1 MGFDLS
7 KTRHALVTGAA
18 GAIGSALAR
27 ELSTRAPS
35 AVLSLADN
43 DARGVEALA
52 ADLGPLARPL
62 VWDLARPDDL
72 ESLYGDATAEMPVDV
87 LVNCAGIM
95 ELRSFAGTPW
105 SLGSRLLA
113 IDLVSPMRLM
123 GLAAPA
129 MRELGAGVIV
139 NLASMAA
146 MLPIRGSSFYG
157 AAKAGLAMASE
168 IARIELAADGVRVVT
183 VYPGPIASGLE
194 RHARSQVEPSW
205 IARTLPT
212 GEAAP
217 LAARIVR
224 AIERR
229 ASRVVY
235 PPVYVA
241 AARALGIAR
250 TFTEHLSPATLE

>member
-1 MGFDLS
+1 M
-7 KTRHALVTGAA
+7 RHALVTGAA
-18 GAIGSALAR
+18 GAIGGALRAR
-27 ELSTRAPS
+27 AFAPC
-35 AVLSLADN
+35 AQRNFSLLVDN
-43 DARGVEALA
+43 DAPGVEALA
-52 ADLGPLARPL
+52 GELGPRARPL

-72 ESLYGDATAEMPVDV
+72 APLYGDATAEMPLDV

-113 IDLVSPMRLM
+113 IDLVSPLRLM
-123 GLAAPA
+123 GLAAPD
-129 MRELGAGVIV
+129 MRARGEGVIV

-168 IARIELAADGVRVVT
+168 IARIELASDGVQIVT

-235 PPVYVA
+235 PPAYVA
-241 AARALGIAR
+241 AARAMGIAR
-250 TFTEHLSPATLE
+250 AFTEHLSPATLE

>member
-18 GAIGSALAR
+18 GAIGGALAR
-27 ELSTRAPS
+27 ELSARSPEAI
-35 AVLSLADN
+35 LSLVDN

-52 ADLGPLARPL
+52 RELGPRSRPL
-62 VWDLARPDDL
+62 VWDLAHPDELAAAYDTAA
-72 ESLYGDATAEMPVDV
+72 GDAPVDV

-95 ELRSFAGTPW
+95 ELRSFVATPW

-113 IDLVSPMRLM
+113 IDLLSPIRLM
-123 GLAAPA
+123 SLATPA
-129 MRELGAGVIV
+129 MRSRGSGVVV

-168 IARIELAADGVRVVT
+168 IARIELAAAGVQVLT
-183 VYPGPIASGLE
+183 VYPGPVASGLE
-194 RHARSQVEPSW
+194 RHARAQVKRSW
-205 IARTLPT
+205 IARALPT

-217 LAARIVR
+217 LAERIVR
-224 AIERR
+224 AIEQS

-235 PPVYVA
+235 PPVYVV
-241 AARALGIAR
+241 AARAMGLAR
-250 TFTEHLSPATLE
+250 VFTEHLSPATLE